1 MKWVDYREKL
11 GIGFSDIQKVNMLS
25 AMLKNYIENVI
36 KENYDEN
43 SHLNYCQMVGEDYH
57 DYMRP
62 YQYLSSSLD
71 RCNSIEEL
79 VAKYIALYNVYP
91 ASYIGYSY
99 NAVSKGQVL
108 QCLKESLGRLN
119 IKYEI
124 FEDEDGIFIFPSG
137 AKELDDAL
145 VSEPLDWLNDYP
157 NTRKIYTIALQQY
170 SNGQYIRDVADNF
183 RKAFEEFL
191 KEFFNNDND
200 LNKNKKEVEAYLKEQ
215 NAAPQLITML
225 VSLISH
231 YYLLNNEV
239 AKHNDKMHA
248 RYLEFLMYQT
258 GVFIRMLIVVKKD
271 SEMMEARSPN
281 FKERIIKRG

>member
-11 GIGFSDIQKVNMLS
+11 GIGFNDIQKVNMLS
-25 AMLKNYIENVI
+25 AMLKNYAENVI
-36 KENYDEN
+36 EETFDEN
-43 SHLNYCQMVGEDYH
+43 WYLNYCQMVGEDY
-57 DYMRP
+57 YSYRRP
-62 YQYLSSSLD
+62 YKHLSESLD

-79 VAKYIALYNVYP
+79 VAKYIALYNTYSVEYG
-91 ASYIGYSY
+91 GYSY
-99 NAVSKGQVL
+99 NEVDKGQVL
-108 QCLKESLGRLN
+108 ECLKESLERLN

-145 VSEPLDWLNDYP
+145 VSEPLDWLSDYP
-157 NTRKIYTIALQQY
+157 STRKTYTIALQQY
-170 SNGQYIRDVADNF
+170 SNGQYIRDVADNL

-191 KEFFNNDND
+191 KEFFNNNND

-239 AKHNDKMHA
+239 AKHNDKMDA

-271 SEMMEARSPN
+271 SE
-281 FKERIIKRG
+281 KE

>member
-11 GIGFSDIQKVNMLS
+11 GIGFSDNQKLEMLS

-36 KENYDEN
+36 EENYDED
-43 SHLNYCQMVGEDYH
+43 SYLNYCQMVGEHYEDSY
-57 DYMRP
+57 YP
-62 YQYLSSSLD
+62 YRRLSESLD
-71 RCNSIEEL
+71 KCKSIEEL
-79 VAKYIALYNVYP
+79 IAKYIAMSNTYSVEYRDFLYNVLDDE
-91 ASYIGYSY
+91 
-99 NAVSKGQVL
+99 QVLDNGKIL
-108 QCLKESLGRLN
+108 QCLKDSLERLN
-119 IKYEI
+119 IRFEI
-124 FEDEDGIFIFPSG
+124 FEDEDGIFIFPLG

-145 VSEPLDWLNDYP
+145 VSEPLDWLSDYP
-157 NTRKIYTIALQQY
+157 NTRKTFTIALQQY
-170 SNGQYIRDVADNF
+170 SNGQYIRDVADNL

-191 KEFFNNDND
+191 KEFFNNNID

-239 AKHNDKMHA
+239 AKHNDKMDA

-271 SEMMEARSPN
+271 SE
-281 FKERIIKRG
+281 KV